1 MRLEELKSENGM
13 FIGILL
19 AVAAISSFAMLRFG
33 AVRTVLGFAALVFLP
48 FYLIFNSLDLQN
60 GEKAMFAL
68 FSSIA
73 LFPSFAYWLGFI
85 VPFKAAM
92 AITFIVLVVAAYAVK
107 KWLKKRST

>member
-1 MRLEELKSENGM
+1 MRLEGLNSENSM

-19 AVAAISSFAMLRFG
+19 AVAAISSFAMLGFAG
-33 AVRTVLGFAALVFLP
+33 VRTALGFAALMFLP
-48 FYLIFNSLDLQN
+48 FYLILNNLDLQN

-92 AITFIVLVVAAYAVK
+92 AITFIVLVILAYAVK